1 MICPSC
7 HRELINPER
16 FCEYCGTKLEPEESE
31 NVNEETGKLN
41 GNIQFEEGSEEN
53 KVQEDQNEKIEQP
66 KRKKQK
72 ETRKWLP
79 IATAIA
85 VAMLAVI
92 AILIVF
98 LFVYERN
105 ISWIVSLSEL
115 ESTQKSD
122 DNGTMSTYQL
132 NSKFERMSVKATSLQ
147 FMRRSTVATS
157 SQKEGEKLLQIWI
170 DDTLVYEIEAGQS
183 EKEYWTF
190 AIDLRGINTMR
201 IFTAN
206 EIVLDDVQVIRQSAQ
221 KEIDDSKNTN
231 GSLKDTSKEK

>member
-1 MICPSC
+1 MICPGC
-7 HRELINPER
+7 YRELINPGR
-16 FCEYCGTKLEPEESE
+16 FCEHCGTKLEPEESE

-53 KVQEDQNEKIEQP
+53 KAEEDQNEKIEQP

-98 LFVYERN
+98 LFVHERN

-147 FMRRSTVATS
+147 SMRRSTVATS

-201 IFTAN
+201 IFTSN